1 MRGRKV
7 IDVTGQKFGRL
18 TVISRAENSKTG
30 QVRWLCECECGNQT
44 VVQGADLRR
53 GRTKSCG
60 CWNSEKNSKRSKTH
74 GMTRSKIYRTW
85 QGIKTRCFNQNNH
98 KYSNYGGR
106 GIAMF
111 PEWINDFQ
119 KFYEYVSKLPH
130 YGEDGYSLDRIDNN
144 GNYEPNN
151 LRFATTKEQSLNQRR
166 TIFVEYQGVMM
177 TLMEAAEL
185 SGIPYKTLLDRYHA
199 GDRGEYLF
207 RPVKK

>member
-1 MRGRKV
+1 MPKL
-7 IDVTGQKFGRL
+7 IDLRGQKFGRL
-18 TVISRAENSKTG
+18 TVIERAENAKDG
-30 QVRWLCECECGNQT
+30 KVRWLCQCECGNE
-44 VVQGADLRR
+44 VVVSSDHLRR
-53 GRTKSCG
+53 GNTKSCG
-60 CWNSEKNSKRSKTH
+60 CLRGQNHGMSKT
-74 GMTRSKIYRTW
+74 KIYKKW
-85 QGIKTRCFNQNNH
+85 KNIKKRCFNLNC
-98 KYSNYGGR
+98 KRYFDYGGR
-106 GIAMF
+106 GITMF
-111 PEWINDFQ
+111 AEWINDFQ